1 MTLLMAACVAVIFGV
16 GFYLMTSRELK
27 SIAMGVFILGHA
39 ANLGILAMS
48 GQPLYELGDG
58 RLALKSPP
66 ILGTGDV
73 LVDPLPQAL
82 ILTAIVIS
90 FAVMG
95 FLLTLLVVTR
105 RKAGSIA
112 LDQLRTDGV
121 AEIRSE
127 GPGLA

>member
-1 MTLLMAACVAVIFGV
+1 MTLLVAICVAVIFGV
-16 GFYLMTSRELK
+16 GVYLITSRELK
-27 SIAMGVFILGHA
+27 GFAMGVFILGHA

-48 GQPLYELGDG
+48 GQPLFDRGDG
-58 RLALKSPP
+58 QLALKGPP
-66 ILGTGDV
+66 ILGAGEV

-105 RKAGSIA
+105 RKTGTISIE
-112 LDQLRTDGV
+112 QLRTDGLSEMR
-121 AEIRSE
+121 AE
-127 GPGLA
+127 GAGLA

>member
-1 MTLLMAACVAVIFGV
+1 MTLLMAACVAMIFGV

-58 RLALKSPP
+58 RLGLKSPP

-112 LDQLRTDGV
+112 LEQLRTDGV

>member
-1 MTLLMAACVAVIFGV
+1 MTLLVAICVAVIFGV
-16 GFYLMTSRELK
+16 GVYLITSRELK
-27 SIAMGVFILGHA
+27 GFAMGVFILGHA

-48 GQPLYELGDG
+48 GQPLFDRGDG
-58 RLALKSPP
+58 RLALKGPP
-66 ILGTGDV
+66 ILGAGDV

-105 RKAGSIA
+105 RKTGTIA
-112 LDQLRTDGV
+112 IEQLRTDGLSEMR
-121 AEIRSE
+121 AE
-127 GPGLA
+127 GAGLA